1 VSFDA
6 IRWALSQPIPK
17 SSTKFVLV
25 AMADCVNVD
34 GEQMVCWPSTKHL
47 SDVTSQDRKTVL
59 ENIKRLRELGF
70 IEQQKERRG
79 MTGQVFVYELKT
91 PKTGTVEADK
101 TVPKTDLKSTENGT
115 ANCPEIGTVAD
126 VETVPILDMNSPDF
140 GHEQSQKRTQRVPK
154 TGHGTSKEPVK
165 NQEGTSNKESRARP
179 FDAGL
184 IDLPQWLNRET
195 WGRWVK
201 DRKTRNKPI
210 TEDAARLQVKRLEE
224 HLAAGFTPE
233 TVIDNA
239 IENAWQGLYEPKNKP
254 RTATRHAGFA
264 GKNYREGASTDGSL
278 I

>member
-1 VSFDA
+1 MSFDA

-34 GEQMVCWPSTKHL
+34 GEQMLCWPSTKHI
-47 SDVTSQDRKTVL
+47 SDVTAQDRKTVL
-59 ENIKRLRELGF
+59 ENIKRLRDLGF
-70 IEQQKERRG
+70 LEQQKERRG

-91 PKTGTVEADK
+91 PKNGTVKACQ
-101 TVPKTDLKSTENGT
+101 TVPETDENSPENGTSSSTKNGTVSEIQTVPNLDMKSTENG
-115 ANCPEIGTVAD
+115 
-126 VETVPILDMNSPDF
+126 
-140 GHEQSQKRTQRVPK
+140 HEESQKRNETVPK

-165 NQEGTSNKESRARP
+165 NLEGTSNKGSRSRP

-184 IDLPQWLNRET
+184 IELPEWLDRET
-195 WGRWVK
+195 WGRWVR

-210 TEDAARLQVKRLEE
+210 TEEAAKLQVKKLGE

-233 TVIDNA
+233 TVIDTA
-239 IENAWQGLYEPKNKP
+239 IENGWQGLWEPKNKP

>member
-1 VSFDA
+1 MSFDA
-6 IRWALSQPIPK
+6 IRWALSQPISK

-34 GEQMVCWPSTKHL
+34 GEQMLCWPSTKHL
-47 SDVTSQDRKTVL
+47 SDVTAQDRKTVL

-79 MTGQVFVYELKT
+79 MTGQVFVYELKA
-91 PKTGTVEADK
+91 PKNGTVEVK
-101 TVPKTDLKSTENGT
+101 ETVPETDLKSAENGT
-115 ANCPEIGTVAD
+115 VSEIQ
-126 VETVPILDMNSPDF
+126 TVPNLDIKSPKF
-140 GHEQSQKRTQRVPK
+140 GHEESQKRIETVPK

-165 NQEGTSNKESRARP
+165 NQEGTSNKGSRSRP

-184 IDLPQWLNRET
+184 IDLPEWLDRET

-210 TEDAARLQVKRLEE
+210 TEEAARLQVKKLAE
-224 HLAAGFTPE
+224 HMAAGYTPE

-254 RTATRHAGFA
+254 RSATRHAGFA